1 MSDFIIAAQNELKTV
16 QQELAALPLFQ
27 KYERLRDLVALY
39 SGKADA
45 NAEVPRSRFDPVR
58 EPKKINRPPSK
69 DREDTL
75 ALAVEAIRGRYAPTR
90 TAEIYDIIAPQGA
103 KIGGAEPKSNLSA
116 MLHHSD
122 LFRSHGRRG
131 WTLAEHDDV
140 LELLGTSPST
150 DNDPEELSGDGVRA
164 LSGPDPFDNVLGLE
178 APDDPFA

>member
-1 MSDFIIAAQNELKTV
+1 VSDFIIAAQNELKTV